1 VRRRA
6 PAGPSAP
13 ATHNHC
19 PPAARSPAH
28 PLPPT
33 NSTPFAER
41 LETVLLAVTPV
52 PGMDTKRLLE
62 STAAGRGGATLEDMR
77 DVKVL
82 ELAKKNRALQ
92 LALGRERDRVAR
104 LEERLRAGGG
114 GESGGEG
121 GGGASAVAGSGG
133 RAARAV
139 KGGEG
144 GGGGGGTAALSATF
158 TGEAA
163 VDSATLRAQNRSLTA
178 QLQKAQHSIDLLKAE
193 VAGCHRALTREVGP
207 DVPLARVLAAHNVPR
222 SGLAEGAGGGGSESE
237 GGGGGALVPGD
248 WRGRAQ
254 TIATLRA
261 RVRAL
266 ERELTSRVEDDA
278 ATLYAMQAGGGGNG
292 GGGVPLRTGDGS
304 FFVDPA
310 TGAPL
315 DTAFGLGLEEGGGG
329 GSLLLPPRA
338 GAATR
343 TRPPAPN
350 VDDKAI
356 ALLNYKNEG
365 KSTKVMALQAELA
378 AANGALEKSRADA
391 VGAKARN
398 SVLEA
403 DLKKL
408 RASARSLLL
417 KTETDDRLVER
428 LRLELATNQAEKL
441 GLAADLNAARSQSS
455 PSTSTEA
462 ARDAAVA
469 RSTISKLKEHIGVLR
484 GLVEARG
491 HAPPPMPPL
500 PAPFDASTV
509 GGGGG
514 GGGGGK
520 DGGVASPGQRV
531 RAEQQRA
538 LEQVFLQQHAQPH
551 LSDYHAQAQQAQSV
565 AAVQQAQQQLYLLQQ
580 QQSVLLQHKQAL
592 EQQGIELALASNR

>member
-1 VRRRA
+1 M
-6 PAGPSAP
+6 
-13 ATHNHC
+13 
-19 PPAARSPAH
+19 
-28 PLPPT
+28 
-33 NSTPFAER
+33 
-41 LETVLLAVTPV
+41 LLAVTPV

-104 LEERLRAGGG
+104 LEERLQGGG
-114 GESGGEG
+114 DG
-121 GGGASAVAGSGG
+121 GGSAVAGSGG

-139 KGGEG
+139 KGAEGAAGGVAAGEV
-144 GGGGGGTAALSATF
+144 AA
-158 TGEAA
+158 
-163 VDSATLRAQNRSLTA
+163 DSAMLRTQNRSLAA
-178 QLQKAQHSIDLLKAE
+178 QLQKAQHHVDLLKAE

-207 DVPLARVLAAHNVPR
+207 DVPLARVLAAHSVPR
-222 SGLAEGAGGGGSESE
+222 SGLSDGGEGES
-237 GGGGGALVPGD
+237 GGGGGGMFAPGD

-254 TIATLRA
+254 TIATLRT

-266 ERELTSRVEDDA
+266 ERELSSARVDDDA
-278 ATLYAMQAGGGGNG
+278 ATLFAMQAAGAGAGAGSAHLAPDGG
-292 GGGVPLRTGDGS
+292 

-315 DTAFGLGLEEGGGG
+315 DTAFGLGLDEGGAGGGG
-329 GSLLLPPRA
+329 GTLQPPMTLTARGVSGATLRA
-338 GAATR
+338 RA
-343 TRPPAPN
+343 PAPN

-356 ALLNYKNEG
+356 ALLSYKNEG

-378 AANGALEKSRADA
+378 AANAATEKARADA
-391 VGAKARN
+391 VGAKARC

-403 DLKKL
+403 DVKKL
-408 RASARSLLL
+408 RVSTRSLLL

-441 GLAADLNAARSQSS
+441 GLAADLNAARSQAS
-455 PSTSTEA
+455 PSTSAEA

-469 RSTISKLKEHIGVLR
+469 RSTIAKLKEHVGVLR

-500 PAPFDASTV
+500 PSPFDATPAASFRGD
-509 GGGGG
+509 GGGGAVAAG
-514 GGGGGK
+514 G
-520 DGGVASPGQRV
+520 ASPQRA
-531 RAEQQRA
+531 RAEQQRL
-538 LEQVFLQQHAQPH
+538 LEQVYLQ
-551 LSDYHAQAQQAQSV
+551 
-565 AAVQQAQQQLYLLQQ
+565 QQAQQQQDDYHAHSNAAATAAQEAQTRMRLLAQQ
-580 QQSVLLQHKQAL
+580 QEMLLQHKLAL
-592 EQQGIELALASNR
+592 EEQGIELALASRR